1 MHLNLSF
8 LLDSKEFLSLCNQ
21 YYRDE
26 KGYIEKTRD
35 KQKYQGMNLVY
46 KLIKT
51 LHDDNELAELQFIRE
66 TLVRIGGPKQRKSI
80 EYSTEDI
87 KKKKFLKAK

>member
-1 MHLNLSF
+1 
-8 LLDSKEFLSLCNQ
+8 
-21 YYRDE
+21 
-26 KGYIEKTRD
+26 
-35 KQKYQGMNLVY
+35 MNLVY